1 MTSVE
6 ILRPRLRGRRF
17 ENGAIPL
24 EFLGDLAHLREMIL
38 EVAKW
43 RFLNHHADR
52 LRVPRGFASAVEFQ
66 LTGLERGS
74 AVPVISIA
82 TPQSTLAEGLPYEQH
97 FTGAVESIIETIDAT
112 NRDSLPSS
120 NGYLPPKYLAH
131 FNRIGRSL
139 REDEFIQLQAPSVR
153 ASARLD
159 QRTRL
164 QLLQI
169 ANVRELSQELT
180 IRGAVSE
187 VDQDDMTFDIHPI
200 FGRKVS
206 GTIPEQH
213 YEAFMEAF
221 NGYREG
227 VRVSIE
233 GVGKY
238 DQQRRLTALQVIEQ
252 INILDPLDVPSR
264 LDEFRNMRDGWLD
277 GEGIAPARAG
287 LDWLAES
294 FERCYPDDAPLPFTY
309 PTPSGGV
316 QFEWST
322 GGQEISIEVDLR
334 TRQSVWHRLDMSTLS
349 DDERELDLESAA
361 SWKWI
366 GAQVVQFSEQ
376 AG

>member
-1 MTSVE
+1 MASLE
-6 ILRPRLRGRRF
+6 ILRPCLVGRRF
-17 ENGAIPL
+17 DDGAIPL
-24 EFLGDLAHLREMIL
+24 EFLEDLAHLRKMIL

-43 RFLNHHADR
+43 HFLHHNTASR
-52 LRVPRGFASAVEFQ
+52 RVPSKFASSVEFQ

-74 AVPVISIA
+74 AVPVISIVA
-82 TPQSTLAEGLPYEQH
+82 PQSTLAGSLPYERY
-97 FTGAVESIIETIDAT
+97 FTSAVGSIIETIDAA
-112 NRDSLPSS
+112 DQGFLPSN

-139 REDEFIQLQAPSVR
+139 REDEFIQLQAPSVKV
-153 ASARLD
+153 SARLD
-159 QRTRL
+159 QKTRMK
-164 QLLQI
+164 LLQTSKVS
-169 ANVRELSQELT
+169 ALLQEIT

-187 VDQDDMTFDIHPI
+187 VDQDDMTFDIHPT

-206 GTIPEQH
+206 GTISEHH
-213 YEAFMEAF
+213 YETFMEAF

-227 VRVSIE
+227 VRVAIE

-238 DQQRRLTALQVIEQ
+238 DQQHRLTALQEIAQ

-277 GEGIAPARAG
+277 GDGIAPARAG

-294 FERCYPDDAPLPFTY
+294 FERWYPDNAPLPFTY

-316 QFEWST
+316 QFEWSV
-322 GGQEISIEVDLR
+322 GGQEISLEVDLR

-349 DDERELDLESAA
+349 DDERELNLEESA
-361 SWKWI
+361 SWQWI
-366 GAQVVQFSEQ
+366 GAQIVRFSGQ
-376 AG
+376 AE